1 VCDKQVWH
9 TIQVVVDTVSGTIK
23 TYCDAE
29 PVVTIQSA
37 KITKDGQFALR
48 GRAALFFKTNE
59 PNPGNRH
66 PGFFLRSATVHARA
80 LSEALLEKEHT
91 MNEQLHILDA
101 ILRAPVIHRPEMTR
115 LHELT
120 PFKSVDDLVE
130 AVTERHSEVD
140 KKAELLWDAIQ
151 TRDNVGL
158 TALMQEMKTSPLTD
172 SFWKHCATWSYQSKT
187 DLKNE
192 TVSPFGES
200 LLHAA
205 AFAGNLAV
213 VSLLIKH
220 DTNVNIKGKQSL
232 CTPLHSAA
240 AAGHTHVCRALLD
253 GGAKVNAS
261 SLSRKTALYVASS
274 KGWYDV
280 VRFLVESGSNPYSG
294 GPTNVDTPMALLRK
308 DASVEGRRL
317 VTEMDALSQGLVG
330 NKESGKGDSVK
341 LHTTQ
346 ESLLQTNSSS
356 EDEEDDDELESE
368 DEEIDKDSD
377 VSDEDRQALSKAA
390 FGGSD
395 DVPKCP
401 ACAGEMKQTKEYVQN
416 NYYSSLDDYW
426 YCNCRCY
433 NGRYNEKKRWECFTC
448 GGGGCYKLCFNCKP
462 PPVPVR
468 TAEQQIA
475 FLYEAEEG

>member
-1 VCDKQVWH
+1 M
-9 TIQVVVDTVSGTIK
+9 VVDTVSGTIK
-23 TYCDAE
+23 TYCDAV

-59 PNPGNRH
+59 SDTGNRH
-66 PGFFLRSATVHARA
+66 PVFFLRSATVHARA
-80 LSEALLEKEHT
+80 LSEALLEKEHA
-91 MNEQLHILDA
+91 MNAQLHILDA

-115 LHELT
+115 RHELA
-120 PFKSVDDLVE
+120 PFESVDDLVE
-130 AVTERHSEVD
+130 AVTERHGQVD
-140 KKAELLWDAIQ
+140 SRAVLLWDAIQ

-158 TALMQEMKTSPLTD
+158 TTLMQEMKTSPLTD

-220 DTNVNIKGKQSL
+220 GTNVNIKGKQSL

-253 GGAKVNAS
+253 GAAKVNAS
-261 SLSRKTALYVASS
+261 SLSRKTALYVAAS

-317 VTEMDALSQGLVG
+317 VAEMDALSQSLAR

-341 LHTTQ
+341 QTQ
-346 ESLLQTNSSS
+346 GSLLQTNSSS

-377 VSDEDRQALSKAA
+377 VSDDEDRQALSKAA

-395 DVPKCP
+395 DAPKCYYCP
-401 ACAGEMKQTKEYVQN
+401 GELKQTKEYVQN
-416 NYYSSLDDYW
+416 NYYSSLDEYW
-426 YCNCRCY
+426 CCNLRCY
-433 NGRYNEKKRWECFTC
+433 NGRYNEKTRWERFTC
-448 GGGGCYKLCFNCKP
+448 YGGGYYKLCFRCKP

-468 TAEQQIA
+468 NAEQQIA

>member
-1 VCDKQVWH
+1 VFDKQLWH

-23 TYCDAE
+23 TYCDAN

-59 PNPGNRH
+59 SDSNRH
-66 PGFFLRSATVHARA
+66 PVFFLRSVTVHARA
-80 LSEALLEKEHT
+80 LSEALIEKEHT
-91 MNEQLHILDA
+91 MNVQLHVLDA

-115 LHELT
+115 RHEHK
-120 PFKSVDDLVE
+120 PFESVDDLVKE
-130 AVTERHSEVD
+130 VTERHSQVD
-140 KKAELLWDAIQ
+140 SRAELLWDAIQ

-220 DTNVNIKGKQSL
+220 DTNVNMKGKQSL

-240 AAGHTHVCRALLD
+240 AAGHKHVCRALLD

-261 SLSRKTALYVASS
+261 SLSRKTALYVAAS

-308 DASVEGRRL
+308 DTSAEGRRL
-317 VTEMDALSQGLVG
+317 VAEMDALSQGLAG

-341 LHTTQ
+341 LPQ
-346 ESLLQTNSSS
+346 GSLLQTNSSS
-356 EDEEDDDELESE
+356 EDEDDDDEMESE
-368 DEEIDKDSD
+368 DEEMDKDADGSD
-377 VSDEDRQALSKAA
+377 DEDRQALSKAA
-390 FGGSD
+390 FGAED
-395 DVPKCP
+395 DVPNCP
-401 ACAGEMKQTKEYVQN
+401 GCAGQMKQTKEYVQN

-426 YCNCRCY
+426 SCNCRCW
-433 NGRYNEKKRWECFTC
+433 NSFCNEKKRWECFTC
-448 GGGGCYKLCFNCKP
+448 YGGGYYKLCFRCKP

-468 TAEQQIA
+468 NAEQQIA

>member
-1 VCDKQVWH
+1 
-9 TIQVVVDTVSGTIK
+9 VVDTVAGTIK

-29 PVVTIQSA
+29 PVATIQSA

-59 PNPGNRH
+59 SNTDGRH
-66 PGFFLRSATVHARA
+66 SVFFLRSATVHARA
-80 LSEALLEKEHT
+80 LSAALLAQEHT

-101 ILRAPVIHRPEMTR
+101 IHRAPVIHQPEMTR
-115 LHELT
+115 LHELQ
-120 PFKSVDDLVE
+120 PFTSVDDLVE
-130 AVTERHSEVD
+130 AVTERHSKVD
-140 KKAELLWDAIQ
+140 SRAVQLWDAIQ

-158 TALMQEMKTSPLTD
+158 AALMEEMKTSPLAD
-172 SFWKHCATWSYQSKT
+172 SFWRHCSTWSYQSKT

-220 DTNVNIKGKQSL
+220 DANVNIKGKQSL

-240 AAGHTHVCRALLD
+240 AAGHTHVCRALLA

-261 SLSRKTALYVASS
+261 SLSRKSALYVAAS

-280 VRFLVESGSNPYSG
+280 VRFLVQSGSNPYIG

-308 DASVEGRRL
+308 DASAEGRRL
-317 VTEMDALSQGLVG
+317 VAEMDALSQALAG
-330 NKESGKGDSVK
+330 NKESSNGDGVR
-341 LHTTQ
+341 LPQ
-346 ESLLQTNSSS
+346 GSLLQTNSSS
-356 EDEEDDDELESE
+356 EDDGDDDELESG
-368 DEEIDKDSD
+368 DEEMDKDAEGSD
-377 VSDEDRQALSKAA
+377 DEDRQALSKAA
-390 FGGSD
+390 FGGED
-395 DVPKCP
+395 EVPKCP
-401 ACAGEMKQTKEYVQN
+401 GCAGEMKQTKEYVQN
-416 NYYSSLDDYW
+416 NFYSSLEEYW
-426 YCNCRCY
+426 YCNSRCY
-433 NGRYNEKKRWECFTC
+433 VSYWNEKKRWECFTC
-448 GGGGCYKLCFNCKP
+448 CGGGQYKLCFRCKP

-468 TAEQQIA
+468 NAEQQIA